1 MARITVDDCL
11 KNVKNRFEL
20 VHIAAERTRQLEER
34 GDQSLL
40 ESQGDRNTLVALRE
54 IAEGHVGDEI
64 LEKFVQMFGKSEFSS
79 QEDME
84 RSIQNMAQEELKDRE
99 LKALKEKEELEQEL
113 LAADNKGAVKK
124 KRGRPPL
131 ADKLS
136 SAVVEQKDNQEGAG
150 LDAGDAELT
159 LSEQEKAQILAAI
172 SEDTSQTSKPSAKED
187 NAEVTAEADSAKE
200 DNAEVTAEADSTEDD
215 NAEVTAEA
223 DSTKDDN
230 TKVTAEADSTIKS

>member
-113 LAADNKGAVKK
+113 LAADNKGVVKK

-136 SAVVEQKDNQEGAG
+136 STVTEQKDNQEGAG

-172 SEDTSQTSKPSAKED
+172 SEDSSQTSKPSAK
-187 NAEVTAEADSAKE
+187 
-200 DNAEVTAEADSTEDD
+200 DD

-223 DSTKDDN
+223 DSTKEDSTEDDN
-230 TKVTAEADSTIKS
+230 TEVTAEADSIIKS

>member
-34 GDQSLL
+34 GDKSLL
-40 ESQGDRNTLVALRE
+40 ESHGDRNTLIALRE

-64 LEKFVQMFGKSEFSS
+64 LEQFVQMFGKSEFSS

-84 RSIQNMAQEELKDRE
+84 RSIQNMAQEELRDRE

-113 LAADNKGAVKK
+113 LAADNKGAIKK

-136 SAVVEQKDNQEGAG
+136 SAAAEQKDNQEETG

-159 LSEQEKAQILAAI
+159 LSEQDKAQILAAI
-172 SEDTSQTSKPSAKED
+172 SEDSAATSKSPVKDD
-187 NAEVTAEADSAKE
+187 NTEVTAEADSAKKE
-200 DNAEVTAEADSTEDD
+200 SAKEEPAKADST
-215 NAEVTAEA
+215 
-223 DSTKDDN
+223 TK
-230 TKVTAEADSTIKS
+230 S